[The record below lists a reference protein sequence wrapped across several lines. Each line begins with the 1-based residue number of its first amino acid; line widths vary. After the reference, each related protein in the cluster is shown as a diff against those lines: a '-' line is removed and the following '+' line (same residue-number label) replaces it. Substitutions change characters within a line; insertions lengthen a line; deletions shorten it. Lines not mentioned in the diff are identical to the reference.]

1 MDRRISKKADERFI
15 QFNRVTKVFP
25 LRTSRRRAVTALS
38 GVNLSVR
45 RGEFVSIVGASG
57 SGKTTILKLISGI
70 IRPTE
75 GEVLIGGE
83 EVQNLRRD
91 TGNVFQKPILL
102 PWRNVLKNILLPME
116 VVKGEALPEDRE
128 RAEGLI
134 GNLGLRGT
142 AAMYPGELSGGMQQR
157 VSIARALMLDPEIL
171 LLDEPFGSLDAITRE
186 RLNLLLLDLW
196 KKTRKTVVFVTH
208 SISEAVLLS
217 TRIVVLARS
226 PGRIQEIVEIDAEK
240 KGNARS
246 IFSSDYISRTVVDV
260 RRKIQSVWSKELTL
274 DAQDSERVRTAE
286 TKKGV
291 CARLSRHYEHLLV
304 PLGLLAFVAIW
315 AAAARLGG
323 LPEFILPR
331 PSTVWGRFVEAL
343 TGGIVLSNVL
353 VTAKESLLG
362 FACGSST
369 AIFFGYLLAKEKAL
383 ERLLSPYIVAM
394 QAIPIV
400 ALAPLLI
407 IWFGFGIR
415 TKVLIS
421 ALIIFF
427 PILVNSV
434 VGIRSAD
441 SEIMELM
448 TSLDAGAM
456 KTFFKFELPSALPVI
471 FGGLKVGITYSVIG
485 AVIGEFLGAAE
496 GLGAL
501 VNMARASF
509 DTPLV
514 FASIILLGMMGIFF
528 YLVVSLVEFLI
539 LGRHAKRNE

>member
-1 MDRRISKKADERFI
+1 MDGRISKKADEQFI

-70 IRPTE
+70 VRPTE

-102 PWRNVLKNILLPME
+102 PWRNVLKNILLPVE

-134 GNLGLRGT
+134 DNLGLRGT

-196 KKTRKTVVFVTH
+196 KKTGKTVVFVTH

-291 CARLSRHYEHLLV
+291 CARLCRHYERLLV

-315 AAAARLGG
+315 AAAARLSG

-362 FACGSST
+362 FACGSSA

-421 ALIIFF
+421 ASIIFF

-441 SEIMELM
+441 GEIMELM

-485 AVIGEFLGAAE
+485 SVIGEFLGAAE

>member
-1 MDRRISKKADERFI
+1 MGGRISKKADERFI

-102 PWRNVLKNILLPME
+102 PWRNVLKNILLPVE

-134 GNLGLRGT
+134 DNLGLRGT

-274 DAQDSERVRTAE
+274 DAQDSERVPTAE

>member
-1 MDRRISKKADERFI
+1 MDGRISKKADERFI

-102 PWRNVLKNILLPME
+102 PWRNVLKNILLPVE

-134 GNLGLRGT
+134 DNLGLRGT

-291 CARLSRHYEHLLV
+291 CARLCRHYERLLV

-315 AAAARLGG
+315 AAAARLSG

-362 FACGSST
+362 FACGSSA

-441 SEIMELM
+441 GEIMELM